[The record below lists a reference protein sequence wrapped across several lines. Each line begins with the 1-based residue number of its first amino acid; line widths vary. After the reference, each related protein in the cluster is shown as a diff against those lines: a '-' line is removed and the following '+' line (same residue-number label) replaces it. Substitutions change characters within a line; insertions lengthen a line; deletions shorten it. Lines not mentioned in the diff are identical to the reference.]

1 VGTRVLSIRIKEE
14 LLVEA
19 RKLGINIRETIEEAL
34 KREIEEQRRKQL
46 EKAIS
51 EGLESLK
58 EVDEKEWIRTIKE
71 IRHER

>member
-1 VGTRVLSIRIKEE
+1 MGTRVLSIRIKEE